1 MGSDHTAELSI
12 AAEGRNVSDGLRRC
26 TWCGDDELYVS
37 YHDLEWG
44 VPVHDDDAL
53 FELLSLEGAQ
63 AGLSWI
69 TVLRRR
75 EGYRRVFENFN
86 LDKVAR
92 FDDARVDVIVGDA
105 GVIRHRQKIVS
116 VISNAR
122 AIINLPRE
130 RGTFAEYLWELG
142 TVDVDATVSAI
153 TMSAQLRRDGLKFV
167 GPTICHSLIQ
177 ACGIVNDHAPD
188 CFRFDE
194 VDALRGA

>member
-1 MGSDHTAELSI
+1 M
-12 AAEGRNVSDGLRRC
+12 
-26 TWCGDDELYVS
+26 
-37 YHDLEWG
+37 
-44 VPVHDDDAL
+44 AL

-153 TMSAQLRRDGLKFV
+153 TMSAQRSRARLLPLRRGRRPTWCVIESAVLEGDHEGGRDLHPRGVRIETLRPTTGGAV
-167 GPTICHSLIQ
+167 GVINL
-177 ACGIVNDHAPD
+177 
-188 CFRFDE
+188 
-194 VDALRGA
+194 